1 MMKLFCK
8 IDDGFRPLTVF
19 TKEYVTDVWQGPK
32 YSSGSCSEQFCKVQW
47 KVLVMKSFFTK
58 SSAEKLI

>member
-32 YSSGSCSEQFCKVQW
+32 YSSVAALNNFVKFSGKY
-47 KVLVMKSFFTK
+47 L
-58 SSAEKLI
+58 